1 MTARQRLL
9 TPTTTKLTKPLLD
22 VTQIAKAVILEI
34 DPEGHGIDFL
44 AFKGAVDKMP
54 DFLFNF
60 GMPT

>member
-1 MTARQRLL
+1 MPNHWPRL
-9 TPTTTKLTKPLLD
+9 
-22 VTQIAKAVILEI
+22 VQSFLEI
-34 DPEGHGIDFL
+34 DPEGHGIDFA

>member
-1 MTARQRLL
+1 M
-9 TPTTTKLTKPLLD
+9 
-22 VTQIAKAVILEI
+22 EI
-34 DPEGHGIDFL
+34 DPEGHGIDFI